1 MAREQEPNAAFT
13 IRAATI
19 DDADRIAS
27 LLFDDMSDQGEAVK
41 RQDLTRMVIET
52 LDRRKSG
59 ALALVA
65 VQNDDRPFG
74 VLIASEKPSVRFGGW
89 AMWVEELYVSPDARL
104 GGVGR
109 RLVVEALKVCRER
122 GLVGVDLE
130 AYRMNTAAS
139 ILYRTIGFD
148 RLPRERYAIRLS
160 EIVWQDSEK

>member
-1 MAREQEPNAAFT
+1 MTRKQDDSAEFEIRE
-13 IRAATI
+13 ATI

-27 LLFDDMSDQGEAVK
+27 LLYDDMCDQGEEVE
-41 RQDLTRMVIET
+41 RQALARMVMRTFERKDDGT
-52 LDRRKSG
+52 LV
-59 ALALVA
+59 LVA
-65 VQNDDRPFG
+65 VQGDAPPFG
-74 VLIASEKPSVRFGGW
+74 VLIACEKPSVRFGGW
-89 AMWVEELYVSPDARL
+89 AMWVEELYVSPDSRL

-160 EIVWQDSEK
+160 EIVWQDKAS